1 MIELKILGMSCQHC
15 SGAVTKAL
23 AAVPG
28 VTGVDVHLVSG
39 LARIE
44 GDAAPDALIRAVA
57 EAGYEAA
64 PTDGA

>member
-1 MIELKILGMSCQHC
+1 MIELKVSGMSCQHC

-23 AAVPG
+23 EAVPG
-28 VTGVDVHLVSG
+28 VSRVAVDLVSG

-44 GDAAPDALIRAVA
+44 GDAAPDALVRAVA

-64 PTDGA
+64 LAGGA